1 MLWLS
6 DMLSLALGV
15 ASIALAVWAVID
27 AATRRP
33 DAFPAIDRQ
42 TKKFWLIVLGLSSV
56 VLLWFGVI
64 SFFGLPAVV
73 AAIVYIVDVRPK
85 LVAITRGPQW

>member
-6 DMLSLALGV
+6 DMLALALTLGSLV
-15 ASIALAVWAVID
+15 LAVWAVID
-27 AATRRP
+27 AATRRT

-42 TKKFWLIVLGLSSV
+42 TKKFWLIVLGLASV
-56 VLLWFGVI
+56 VLLWFGVM
-64 SFFGLPAVV
+64 SFLGLPAVV

-85 LVAITRGPQW
+85 LAAVTRGPQW